1 MHLEH
6 IAHAVSMAPEGKD
19 LNGARTICPA
29 VRARTSRH
37 HGFKRRSTWTRTL
50 FRGLDTGLERAREF
64 KARQTRQ
71 SQGPTN
77 GGEVTISHH
86 NP

>member
-19 LNGARTICPA
+19 LNGARTICPGPA
-29 VRARTSRH
+29 ASTSRH
-37 HGFKRRSTWTRTL
+37 HGFKGWSTWTRTL
-50 FRGLDTGLERAREF
+50 FRGLDTGLEWAREF
-64 KARQTRQ
+64 KARHNRQ

-86 NP
+86 DP